1 MNRYQPIGLCLLPLF
16 AAISAH
22 SAEPNLRDPADARAA
37 VPAVIYVSPFQNYK
51 ALGETKI
58 SPWKPANDLTEKI
71 GGWRAYLKEA
81 AQPDVVEP
89 PAGVDKPAA
98 PTPKPQQ
105 PDPHSGHKH

>member
-1 MNRYQPIGLCLLPLF
+1 
-16 AAISAH
+16 
-22 SAEPNLRDPADARAA
+22 
-37 VPAVIYVSPFQNYK
+37 YK

-81 AQPDVVEP
+81 AQPDVVAP
-89 PAGVDKPAA
+89 PASVEKPAA